1 MDDEKVKVE
10 IKENGNISV
19 VFVSGELTLL
29 DAPDLKNSLDAILEK
44 GIRRFLFDFENLDFL
59 DSSGISLLLRFHA
72 QLAKLNGKIA
82 FVHFHKNVANTMH
95 KALPRHI
102 RETAYFEDSNDAL
115 SYLR

>member
-72 QLAKLNGKIA
+72 QLSKLDGKIA
-82 FVHFHKNVANTMH
+82 FVHFHKNVANTMQ

-102 RETAYFEDSNDAL
+102 RETAYFEDSNEAL

>member
-72 QLAKLNGKIA
+72 QLAKLNGKMLRILCIRRYP
-82 FVHFHKNVANTMH
+82 VTLER
-95 KALPRHI
+95 LPI
-102 RETAYFEDSNDAL
+102 SKIQMML
-115 SYLR
+115 